1 MNDKSLTRLKKLQ
14 RYLILITIVFPA
26 LSVLVFVT
34 AQWPQYW
41 KWIATEDTPM
51 TTLQVAI
58 MYTIAL
64 VSWANAGLQHL
75 RFNSAKS
82 FRWLVLGCS
91 FFWLALDDRFAI
103 HERIRDKFLAPHHV
117 AIPFLPIAAGDFVLL
132 FYMAVGLLTL
142 KWLLP
147 IFQETKT
154 IRNRFLAGIAVSV
167 LVITVDAYDIHRL
180 DINAERL
187 EQTVEEVFEL
197 IAQTL
202 FLQGAIIAWFKS
214 ISQSEYYANADG
226 IKDTDLT
233 NTENF

>member
-1 MNDKSLTRLKKLQ
+1 MNDKVLIRLSKLQ
-14 RYLILITIVFPA
+14 RYLMLITIIFPT
-26 LSVLVFVT
+26 LSVMVFVA

-51 TTLQVAI
+51 TTLQVAV

-75 RFNSAKS
+75 RFNGAKS
-82 FRWLVLGCS
+82 SRWLVLGCS

-103 HERIRDKFLAPHHV
+103 HERIRDSFLAPRHV

-132 FYMAVGLLTL
+132 FYMAVGLLIL

-147 IFQETKT
+147 IFRETKT

-167 LVITVDAYDIHRL
+167 LVVTVDAYDIHRL

-214 ISQSEYYANADG
+214 IADG
-226 IKDTDLT
+226 IKAIDLT
-233 NTENF
+233 NVEKF

>member
-1 MNDKSLTRLKKLQ
+1 MNDNSLIRLKKLQ
-14 RYLILITIVFPA
+14 WYLILITIIFPT
-26 LSVLVFVT
+26 LSVMVFVA

-51 TTLQVAI
+51 TTLQVAV

-64 VSWANAGLQHL
+64 VSWANAGLQYL
-75 RFNSAKS
+75 RFNAAKS
-82 FRWLVLGCS
+82 SRWLVLGCS

-103 HERIRDKFLAPHHV
+103 HERIRDSFLAPRHV

-132 FYMAVGLLTL
+132 FYMAVGLLIL

-167 LVITVDAYDIHRL
+167 LVVTVDAYDIHRL

-214 ISQSEYYANADG
+214 IADG
-226 IKDTDLT
+226 IKAIDLT
-233 NTENF
+233 NLEKF

>member
-1 MNDKSLTRLKKLQ
+1 MNDQSLTRLNKLQ
-14 RYLILITIVFPA
+14 RQLILITIIFPA
-26 LSVLVFVT
+26 ISVLVFVA

-64 VSWANAGLQHL
+64 VAWANAGLQHL
-75 RFNSAKS
+75 RFNAAKS
-82 FRWLVLGCS
+82 SRWLVLGCS

-103 HERIRDKFLAPHHV
+103 HERIRDSFLAPRHV
-117 AIPFLPIAAGDFVLL
+117 AIPFLPIATGDFVLL

-147 IFQETKT
+147 IFRETKT
-154 IRNRFLAGIAVSV
+154 IRNRFLAGIAVSA

-197 IAQTL
+197 VAQTL

-214 ISQSEYYANADG
+214 IADG
-226 IKDTDLT
+226 IKAP
-233 NTENF
+233 NTEKS

>member
-1 MNDKSLTRLKKLQ
+1 VHDKSLTRLNKLQ
-14 RYLILITIVFPA
+14 QYIMLITIVFPA
-26 LSVLVFVT
+26 LSLMVFVA

-51 TTLQVAI
+51 TTLQVAV

-75 RFNSAKS
+75 RFNAAKS
-82 FRWLVLGCS
+82 SRWLVLGCS

-103 HERIRDKFLAPHHV
+103 HERIRDSFLAPRHV

-147 IFQETKT
+147 IFQETKV

-167 LVITVDAYDIHRL
+167 LVIIVDAYDIHRL

-214 ISQSEYYANADG
+214 IADG
-226 IKDTDLT
+226 IKFTNLT
-233 NTENF
+233 S

>member
-1 MNDKSLTRLKKLQ
+1 MNDQSLTRLNKLQ
-14 RYLILITIVFPA
+14 RQLILITIIFPA
-26 LSVLVFVT
+26 LSVLVFVA

-64 VSWANAGLQHL
+64 VAWANAGLQHL
-75 RFNSAKS
+75 RFNAAKS
-82 FRWLVLGCS
+82 SRWLVLGCS

-103 HERIRDKFLAPHHV
+103 HERIRDSFLAPRHV

-147 IFQETKT
+147 IFRETKT
-154 IRNRFLAGIAVSV
+154 IRNRFLAGIAVSA

-214 ISQSEYYANADG
+214 ISQSEYYTNADG
-226 IKDTDLT
+226 IKATDLT
-233 NTENF
+233 NTEKF

>member
-1 MNDKSLTRLKKLQ
+1 MNDNSLIRLKELQ

-26 LSVLVFVT
+26 LSVMVFVA

-51 TTLQVAI
+51 TTLQVAV

-75 RFNSAKS
+75 RFNAAKS
-82 FRWLVLGCS
+82 SRWLVLGCS
-91 FFWLALDDRFAI
+91 FFWFALDDRFAI
-103 HERIRDKFLAPHHV
+103 HERIRDSFLAPRHV
-117 AIPFLPIAAGDFVLL
+117 TITFLPIAAGDFVLL

-147 IFQETKT
+147 IFRETKT

-167 LVITVDAYDIHRL
+167 LVVTVDAYDIHRL

-214 ISQSEYYANADG
+214 ISQSERYANSDG
-226 IKDTDLT
+226 IKAIDLT
-233 NTENF
+233 NVEKF

>member
-1 MNDKSLTRLKKLQ
+1 MNGKSLARLNKLQ
-14 RYLILITIVFPA
+14 RYLIYITIVFPA
-26 LSVLVFVT
+26 LSVLIFVA

-51 TTLQVAI
+51 TTLQVAV

-64 VSWANAGLQHL
+64 VSWTISGLHHL

-82 FRWLVLGCS
+82 SRWLVLGCS
-91 FFWLALDDRFAI
+91 FFWFALDDRFAI
-103 HERIRDKFLAPHHV
+103 HERIRDSFLAPRHIS
-117 AIPFLPIAAGDFVLL
+117 IPFLPIAAGDFVLL

-147 IFQETKT
+147 IFQESKT
-154 IRNRFLAGIAVSV
+154 IRNRFLAGIAVAV

-187 EQTVEEVFEL
+187 EQTVEEIFEL
-197 IAQTL
+197 IAQIL

-214 ISQSEYYANADG
+214 IADG
-226 IKDTDLT
+226 IKAQELTDAEKL
-233 NTENF
+233 

>member
-14 RYLILITIVFPA
+14 QYLMLITIILPA
-26 LSVLVFVT
+26 LSVLVFVA

-51 TTLQVAI
+51 TTLQVAV

-75 RFNSAKS
+75 RFNAAKS
-82 FRWLVLGCS
+82 SRWLVLGCS

-103 HERIRDKFLAPHHV
+103 HERIRDSFLAPRHV

-147 IFQETKT
+147 IFQETKV

-167 LVITVDAYDIHRL
+167 LVIVVDAYDIHRL

-187 EQTVEEVFEL
+187 EQTIEEVFEL

-214 ISQSEYYANADG
+214 IADG
-226 IKDTDLT
+226 IKATDFISA
-233 NTENF
+233 EN

>member
-1 MNDKSLTRLKKLQ
+1 MNDNSLTRLNKLQ
-14 RYLILITIVFPA
+14 RYLILITIIFPA
-26 LSVLVFVT
+26 ISVLVFIA

-51 TTLQVAI
+51 TTLQVAV

-75 RFNSAKS
+75 RFNSAKTS
-82 FRWLVLGCS
+82 RWLVLGCS
-91 FFWLALDDRFAI
+91 FFWFALDDRFAI
-103 HERIRDKFLAPHHV
+103 HERIRDSFLAPRNV
-117 AIPFLPIAAGDFVLL
+117 SISFLPIAAGDFVLL
-132 FYMAVGLLTL
+132 FYMVIGLLVL

-147 IFQETKT
+147 IFRETKA
-154 IRNRFLAGIAVSV
+154 IRNRFLAGIAVAA
-167 LVITVDAYDIHRL
+167 LVIVVDAYDIHRL

-214 ISQSEYYANADG
+214 ISDG
-226 IKDTDLT
+226 IKPMDLA
-233 NTENF
+233 NTQKL

>member
-1 MNDKSLTRLKKLQ
+1 MNDKSLTRLSKLQ
-14 RYLILITIVFPA
+14 RYLILITIIFPT
-26 LSVLVFVT
+26 LSVIIFVA

-51 TTLQVAI
+51 TTLQVAV

-75 RFNSAKS
+75 RFNAAKS
-82 FRWLVLGCS
+82 SRWLVLGCS

-103 HERIRDKFLAPHHV
+103 HERIRDSFLAPRHV

-132 FYMAVGLLTL
+132 FYMAVGLLIL

-167 LVITVDAYDIHRL
+167 LVVTVDAYDIHRL

-214 ISQSEYYANADG
+214 IADG
-226 IKDTDLT
+226 IKAIDLT
-233 NTENF
+233 NLEKF

>member
-1 MNDKSLTRLKKLQ
+1 MNDKSLIRLSKLQ
-14 RYLILITIVFPA
+14 RYLILITIVFPT
-26 LSVLVFVT
+26 LSVMVFVA

-51 TTLQVAI
+51 TTLQVAV

-75 RFNSAKS
+75 RFNAAKS
-82 FRWLVLGCS
+82 SRWLVLGCS

-103 HERIRDKFLAPHHV
+103 HERIRDSFLAPRHV

-132 FYMAVGLLTL
+132 FYMAVGLLIL

-167 LVITVDAYDIHRL
+167 LVVTVDAYDIHRL

-214 ISQSEYYANADG
+214 IADG
-226 IKDTDLT
+226 IKAIDLT
-233 NTENF
+233 NLEKF

>member
-14 RYLILITIVFPA
+14 QYLMLITIILPA
-26 LSVLVFVT
+26 LSVLVFVA

-51 TTLQVAI
+51 TTLQVAV

-75 RFNSAKS
+75 RFNAAKS
-82 FRWLVLGCS
+82 SRWLVLGCS

-103 HERIRDKFLAPHHV
+103 HERIRDSFLAPRHV

-147 IFQETKT
+147 IFQETKV

-167 LVITVDAYDIHRL
+167 LVIVVDAYDIHRL

-214 ISQSEYYANADG
+214 IADG
-226 IKDTDLT
+226 IKATDFISA
-233 NTENF
+233 EN

>member
-1 MNDKSLTRLKKLQ
+1 MNDKSLTRLNKLQ
-14 RYLILITIVFPA
+14 RYLILITIIFPA
-26 LSVLVFVT
+26 LSVLVFVA

-51 TTLQVAI
+51 TTLQVAVL
-58 MYTIAL
+58 YTIAL
-64 VSWANAGLQHL
+64 VSWANASLQHL
-75 RFNSAKS
+75 RFNEAKS
-82 FRWLVLGCS
+82 VRWLVLGCS
-91 FFWLALDDRFAI
+91 FFWFALDDRFAI
-103 HERIRDKFLAPHHV
+103 HERIRDSFLAPRHV

-154 IRNRFLAGIAVSV
+154 IRNRFLAGIAVAA

-214 ISQSEYYANADG
+214 IADG
-226 IKDTDLT
+226 IKAH
-233 NTENF
+233 NTEKF

>member
-1 MNDKSLTRLKKLQ
+1 MNDQSLTRLNKLQ
-14 RYLILITIVFPA
+14 QQLILITIIFPA
-26 LSVLVFVT
+26 ISVLVFVA

-64 VSWANAGLQHL
+64 VAWANAGLQHL
-75 RFNSAKS
+75 RFNAAKS
-82 FRWLVLGCS
+82 SRWLVLGCS

-103 HERIRDKFLAPHHV
+103 HERIRDSFLAPRHV

-147 IFQETKT
+147 IFRETKT
-154 IRNRFLAGIAVSV
+154 IRNRFLAGIAVSA

-197 IAQTL
+197 VAQTL

-214 ISQSEYYANADG
+214 IADG
-226 IKDTDLT
+226 IKAP
-233 NTENF
+233 NTEKS